1 MMVLSAT
8 DNYDGEMNNQ
18 IKSIIILN
26 NN

>member
-1 MMVLSAT
+1 MVLSAT

-26 NN
+26 NY